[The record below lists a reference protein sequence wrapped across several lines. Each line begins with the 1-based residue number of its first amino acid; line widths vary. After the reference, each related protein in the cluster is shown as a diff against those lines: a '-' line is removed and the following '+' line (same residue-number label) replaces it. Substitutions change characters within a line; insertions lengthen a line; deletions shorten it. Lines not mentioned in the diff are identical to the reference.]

1 MSTINPMQGVSP
13 PVYDEV
19 NQSGTEGNQNTG
31 GSFSDVLNDMLK
43 EQALQSAMMKMS
55 NPAGAMSGLG
65 GTNAM
70 LGGLGGLGGT
80 NAMIGGLGGLGGT
93 NAMLGGLGG
102 IDGMMG
108 GFMPSIS
115 SGMENTLISAAESGE
130 MSGVQLVLFMMI
142 MMMQSSMGGDGGGDM
157 TMIMQML
164 ATMLS
169 KFSEDA
175 ASSNP
180 NPNNMLKLGD
190 MQDDDTRSDITR
202 MVDAALSQVGYQ
214 EKNKDGSPG
223 RGNITKFGAWYGMD
237 GQPWC
242 AMFVSWAADQ
252 AGILNNVVPRHAST
266 ARGVAAY
273 QEAGLYAPNNSGY
286 QPREGDAIYFQ
297 SANGRIKH
305 VGIVVAFDPST
316 QRVYTVEG
324 NTDNAVRLRHYN
336 LNDRYI
342 HGFGRNGGT
351 SFGMIP
357 TNSTEGSDAS
367 TI

>member
-1 MSTINPMQGVSP
+1 MSTINGMPIVSTP
-13 PVYDEV
+13 IYDEV
-19 NQSGTEGNQNTG
+19 NQSGSESNQNTG

-43 EQALQSAMMKMS
+43 EQALQSTMMRMS
-55 NPAGAMSGLG
+55 SPAGAMGGLG

-80 NAMIGGLGGLGGT
+80 NAMIGGMGGLGGI
-93 NAMLGGLGG
+93 GG

-115 SGMENTLISAAESGE
+115 SGMENTLISAAGSGE
-130 MSGVQLVLFMMI
+130 MSGAQLMLFMMI
-142 MMMQSSMGGDGGGDM
+142 MMMQSGGMGGGGSDM
-157 TMIMQML
+157 MPIMQML
-164 ATMLS
+164 AGMLS
-169 KFSEDA
+169 NFSEDA
-175 ASSNP
+175 SSVIPNP
-180 NPNNMLKLGD
+180 NPNNMLTLGD
-190 MQDDDTRSDITR
+190 MQDEDTRSDIKR

-214 EKNKDGSPG
+214 EKNRDGSPG

-252 AGILNNVVPRHAST
+252 AGILNDVVPKHAST

-273 QEAGLYAPNNSGY
+273 QEVGLYAPGNSGY
-286 QPREGDAIYFQ
+286 QPSEGDAIYFQ

-324 NTDNAVRLRHYN
+324 NTDNAVRLRHYG

-351 SFGMIP
+351 SFGTIP
-357 TNSTEGSDAS
+357 MHSTEGSDAS